1 MERTD
6 FTEESTSIKR
16 VQDLKEEK
24 RIIEVEKE
32 RTQRLLEMK
41 TKECDILLDRTNRL

>member
-41 TKECDILLDRTNRL
+41 TKQR